1 VILPYWAGRFT
12 NTDFRRFLEKKI
24 KRETPAHVFLTI
36 CWISSSHMKALE
48 LAWKLWLL
56 ETLKS
61 SQEPKKLAE
70 TLAGLIDALAQIRNV
85 YPVGTLHD
93 CDEDDNL
100 ENSIILNSSSLGEF

>member
-1 VILPYWAGRFT
+1 
-12 NTDFRRFLEKKI
+12 
-24 KRETPAHVFLTI
+24 
-36 CWISSSHMKALE
+36 MKTLE

-56 ETLKS
+56 QTLKTT
-61 SQEPKKLAE
+61 QEPKKLTE